1 MACGFCGNHSV
12 ALRVIPIRQ
21 AGARVTTFMG
31 GDRTLVMLAGLFA
44 VAITVP
50 AFTELKAWVGG
61 VGLWVGALFVFRL
74 MAKSDVQM
82 REVGLRH
89 LRYARYY
96 PARATPFRVNK
107 NSDGKRNRGPGEK
120 K

>member
-1 MACGFCGNHSV
+1 M

-61 VGLWVGALFVFRL
+61 VGLWISALFVFRL

-96 PARATPFRVNK
+96 SARATPFRINK
-107 NSDGKRNRGPGEK
+107 NSDGKRMRGPGEK